1 MMLKYIDWKATIP
14 RIVASVPIA
23 CLLVYPVF
31 SSSRG
36 VLSMLILS
44 GIWAIAAMGFAMILR
59 TGQFSLGQAA
69 FMAIGGYT
77 SAILTIKA
85 GWPFFPSFF
94 MAGMVAGIIAMIIG
108 AIILRVGG
116 IYFSIITLAFGE
128 IVRILAQNLEGLT
141 HGARGLIPSSPDP
154 ISLGSFQ
161 INFDASLVPY
171 YYFMIILVAITA
183 LVFWQIERS
192 RLGGTFFSMSAN
204 QILAE
209 HQGIHLMKYR
219 VIAFT
224 VANIFTGFA
233 GALYAHFL
241 ETITPRSLDLWKSIE
256 VMIMGI
262 VGGVSSMVSGPII
275 GAVLLNGLSNYLSRL
290 RIYGIS
296 QLLFGGAV
304 VLLLVFL
311 PKGTGLVDLWEKFW
325 RWVFKEPEFYEIP
338 SIDE

>member
-1 MMLKYIDWKATIP
+1 MMIKYIDWKATIP
-14 RIVASVPIA
+14 RIVVSVPVV
-23 CLLVYPVF
+23 CLLIYPVF
-31 SSSRG
+31 SPSRG
-36 VLSMLILS
+36 TLSMLILS
-44 GIWAIAAMGFAMILR
+44 GIWAIAAMGFSMILR

-69 FMAIGGYT
+69 FMALGGYT

-85 GWPFFPSFF
+85 GWSFLPSFL
-94 MAGMVAGIIAMIIG
+94 MAGIVAGIIALIIG
-108 AIILRVGG
+108 SIILRVGG

-128 IVRILAQNLEGLT
+128 IIRILAQNLEGLT

-154 ISLGSFQ
+154 ITLGNFQ
-161 INFDASLVPY
+161 INFDASPVPY
-171 YYFMIILVAITA
+171 YYVTILLVAITA
-183 LVFWQIERS
+183 LVFWQIGRS
-192 RLGGTFFSMSAN
+192 RLGGTFFSMAAN

-209 HQGIHLMKYR
+209 HQGIYLMKYR
-219 VIAFT
+219 VVAFT

-256 VMIMGI
+256 IMIMGI
-262 VGGVSSMVSGPII
+262 VGGISSMVSGPIV
-275 GAVLLNGLSNYLSRL
+275 GSVLLNGFSNYLSRL
-290 RIYGIS
+290 QVYGMS

-311 PKGTGLVDLWEKFW
+311 PKGTGLIDLWEKFW

-338 SIDE
+338 SID